1 MAEDLIR
8 LQSGADWFSPR
19 PEIKQSVVPV
29 VCIPTTLSGGEYQA
43 LAGGTNDETHAKHGF
58 AHGTLP
64 PSLVVLDA
72 ALTATTPNK
81 FWLSTGIRAVDHCV
95 ETICSLVEDK
105 KGGEVAAEAGLKKL
119 VPALLRCKKDGKDLE
134 ARHQA
139 QLGVVDAMSAV
150 KSGVDL
156 GASHGIGH
164 QLGPLGVG
172 HGETSCILL
181 PSVCKYNSRVNKA
194 QQEKALQILWGQ
206 EEVKQLLEAH
216 DLKAGQTD
224 LSSALDTVIRE
235 LGMPRSLKD
244 VGVGRDKLDKLAEH
258 SLDDKWCGTNP
269 VPLTEKSQVLEIL
282 ETVVG

>member
-1 MAEDLIR
+1 MR
-8 LQSGADWFSPR
+8 LQSGTDWFSSR
-19 PEIKQSVVPV
+19 PEIKTSVVPV

-43 LAGGTNDETHAKHGF
+43 LAGGTNDDTHAKHGF

-64 PSLVVLDA
+64 PALVILDA
-72 ALTATTPNK
+72 ALTTTTPNK

-95 ETICSLVEDK
+95 ETICSTAKDK
-105 KGGEVAAEAGLKKL
+105 GDGEQAAAEGLKKL
-119 VPALLRCKKDGKDLE
+119 VPGLLRCKKDGMDLE
-134 ARHQA
+134 ARHQC
-139 QLGVVDAMSAV
+139 QLGVIDAMSAV

-181 PSVCKYNSRVNKA
+181 PSVCRYNAKVNQS
-194 QQEKALQILWGQ
+194 QQDQVLHILWAQ
-206 EEVKQLLEAH
+206 SDVKSLLESKGLKKGKD
-216 DLKAGQTD
+216 DLG
-224 LSSALDTVIRE
+224 SSLDIIIRE
-235 LGMPRSLKD
+235 LGMPRTLRE
-244 VGVGRDKLDKLAEH
+244 VNVGRDKLDKLASH